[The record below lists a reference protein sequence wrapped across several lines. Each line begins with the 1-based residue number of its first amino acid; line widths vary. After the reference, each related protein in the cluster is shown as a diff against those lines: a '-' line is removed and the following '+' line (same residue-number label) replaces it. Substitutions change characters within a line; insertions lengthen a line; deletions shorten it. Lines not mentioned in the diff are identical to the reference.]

1 MVSWL
6 KDYSWSRND
15 EFALKA
21 LQAAEEEIKLNSAAS
36 VKKVSKHLQ
45 QLLDEIDIYK
55 QIWILF
61 HKLTIVRS
69 PKL

>member
-6 KDYSWSRND
+6 KEKIIHEVGND

-36 VKKVSKHLQ
+36 V
-45 QLLDEIDIYK
+45 
-55 QIWILF
+55 
-61 HKLTIVRS
+61 
-69 PKL
+69 

>member
-6 KDYSWSRND
+6 KKDYSWSRND

-21 LQAAEEEIKLNSAAS
+21 LQAAEEVKLNSAAS

-55 QIWILF
+55 PNLNTSTNWQ
-61 HKLTIVRS
+61 
-69 PKL
+69 